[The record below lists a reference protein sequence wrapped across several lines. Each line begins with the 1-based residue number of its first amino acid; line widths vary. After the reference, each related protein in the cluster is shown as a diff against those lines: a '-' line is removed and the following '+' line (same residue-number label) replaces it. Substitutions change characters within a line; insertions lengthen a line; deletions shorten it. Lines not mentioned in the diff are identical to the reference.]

1 VLESRYYLT
10 VIHGE
15 IAKFDLRG
23 TIVVRWTSPICNCCL
38 SERAFA
44 ESNYAMN
51 MIVSPPLAPDRSG
64 TTTAAA
70 QQGLVAIV
78 SDDPATIERLAPVC
92 EFLDLKIEVVSV
104 GTELE
109 RVLREHRPMAIVTEV
124 EGESQDGF
132 HTMKQVAR
140 HSRDLPILLLTEGDA
155 VLMGAVD
162 AVQELWGLTSVTTT
176 SEFPMAGQIVA
187 FLFNAGRRAG
197 CMRLIPV

>member
-1 VLESRYYLT
+1 MPVRT
-10 VIHGE
+10 GFCR
-15 IAKFDLRG
+15 KQLRH
-23 TIVVRWTSPICNCCL
+23 
-38 SERAFA
+38 EH
-44 ESNYAMN
+44 
-51 MIVSPPLAPDRSG
+51 DRQSAINAG
-64 TTTAAA
+64 SFGHNDRRRK
-70 QQGLVAIV
+70 QGLVAIV

>member
-1 VLESRYYLT
+1 
-10 VIHGE
+10 
-15 IAKFDLRG
+15 
-23 TIVVRWTSPICNCCL
+23 
-38 SERAFA
+38 
-44 ESNYAMN
+44 MN

-124 EGESQDGF
+124 EGESR
-132 HTMKQVAR
+132 T
-140 HSRDLPILLLTEGDA
+140 
-155 VLMGAVD
+155 
-162 AVQELWGLTSVTTT
+162 
-176 SEFPMAGQIVA
+176 A
-187 FLFNAGRRAG
+187 F
-197 CMRLIPV
+197 IP

>member
-1 VLESRYYLT
+1 MFESRYYLT

-38 SERAFA
+38 FERAFA

-51 MIVSPPLAPDRSG
+51 MIVSPPLTPDRSG
-64 TTTAAA
+64 TTTAA

-92 EFLDLKIEVVSV
+92 EFLDLKIEVGSV

-109 RVLREHRPMAIVTEV
+109 RVLREHRPMAVVTEV
-124 EGESQDGF
+124 EG
-132 HTMKQVAR
+132 
-140 HSRDLPILLLTEGDA
+140 
-155 VLMGAVD
+155 
-162 AVQELWGLTSVTTT
+162 
-176 SEFPMAGQIVA
+176 
-187 FLFNAGRRAG
+187 
-197 CMRLIPV
+197 

>member
-1 VLESRYYLT
+1 
-10 VIHGE
+10 
-15 IAKFDLRG
+15 
-23 TIVVRWTSPICNCCL
+23 
-38 SERAFA
+38 
-44 ESNYAMN
+44 MN
-51 MIVSPPLAPDRSG
+51 MIVSPPSTPDRSG

-124 EGESQDGF
+124 ECESQDGF

>member
-1 VLESRYYLT
+1 VFLQKAIT
-10 VIHGE
+10 
-15 IAKFDLRG
+15 
-23 TIVVRWTSPICNCCL
+23 
-38 SERAFA
+38 
-44 ESNYAMN
+44 MN
-51 MIVSPPLAPDRSG
+51 MIASPLSKSDRSG
-64 TTTAAA
+64 TMTATR
-70 QQGLVAIV
+70 QGLVAIV
-78 SDDPATIERLAPVC
+78 SEDLATIERLAPVC
-92 EFLDLKIEVVSV
+92 EFLDLKIQVVSV

-109 RVLREHRPMAIVTEV
+109 GVLREHHPMAVITDV

-162 AVQELWGLTSVTTT
+162 AVQGLWGLTSVTTT
-176 SEFPMAGQIVA
+176 SGFPMAGQLVA

>member
-1 VLESRYYLT
+1 VFESRYYLT

-38 SERAFA
+38 FERAFA

-51 MIVSPPLAPDRSG
+51 MIVSPPLTPDRSG

-124 EGESQDGF
+124 ECESQDGF

>member
-1 VLESRYYLT
+1 
-10 VIHGE
+10 
-15 IAKFDLRG
+15 
-23 TIVVRWTSPICNCCL
+23 
-38 SERAFA
+38 
-44 ESNYAMN
+44 MN
-51 MIVSPPLAPDRSG
+51 MIASPQSTSDRSG
-64 TTTAAA
+64 EMTAAKH
-70 QQGLVAIV
+70 GLVAIV

-109 RVLREHRPMAIVTEV
+109 RVLREHRPMAVVTDV

-140 HSRDLPILLLTEGDA
+140 HSRDLPILLLTGGDA

-162 AVQELWGLTSVTTT
+162 AVQGLWGLTSVTTT
-176 SEFPMAGQIVA
+176 SEFPMAGQLVA